1 MKVIVLQV
9 CFCFLRLRLL
19 VFRFCLVFQCKDWT
33 IAWFKAPSMGS
44 ETLCIALGA
53 ALANSDHH
61 HRSSHG

>member
-1 MKVIVLQV
+1 M
-9 CFCFLRLRLL
+9 RLL
-19 VFRFCLVFQCKDWT
+19 VSRFCLVFQCKDWT